1 MAKFLEKTA
10 DGTYI
15 VSAPSY
21 RVAVHG
27 HTFDVYVAENRFCT
41 LDVRTA
47 VPQTSEALE
56 EIPDRETRLPTLAD
70 VAEKAGEV
78 TFTWVGESS
87 LWEKKTYVLRCGF
100 LRFNYTVTVAGHG
113 SVDGVRYF
121 AGEGNGSPYEFS
133 EGFTP
138 CVSWYNEEDYRF
150 RASMNCHRWSVLMV
164 PPMFSYSF
172 GMRGV
177 GDRLSLGLVAERGE
191 HNFHAFDYTVVRHNW
206 GSGFCLATDQSG
218 HTHVDGTWTAPAIIG
233 YGAANED
240 DALRKYTD
248 YYFTSGIAKPHDNR
262 PFPRFWYGP
271 MLCGWLEQ
279 AMRVGDPVFADLT
292 ITELAREEL
301 YEALVGKL
309 GKYDM
314 HPTALIIDDKWQSHY
329 ATDKADPAKWKNLRA
344 FVDRRHAEGIH
355 TMLWFKLWDPD
366 GWDPALCVT
375 TDSGEVRI
383 DPSTPEFLA
392 NLDRALYRILS
403 ADEGCY
409 DCDGFKLDFAFFN
422 PIGRRVKTHSGRYG
436 VELLYD
442 MMAYIYKKAKE
453 IKPDALVNC
462 SPCHPYFAHI
472 CDQARL
478 HDYDPK
484 NRDNREDL
492 ETRGRMFSLAMP
504 GVLLDTDNSGF
515 NTRRDT
521 MRWQMDQAMIGV
533 PDLYALMGNESCPL
547 TDEDFLAISAMWKEY
562 ARKIDLLRGVEQ

>member
-1 MAKFLEKTA
+1 M
-10 DGTYI
+10 
-15 VSAPSY
+15 
-21 RVAVHG
+21 
-27 HTFDVYVAENRFCT
+27 
-41 LDVRTA
+41 
-47 VPQTSEALE
+47 
-56 EIPDRETRLPTLAD
+56 
-70 VAEKAGEV
+70 
-78 TFTWVGESS
+78 
-87 LWEKKTYVLRCGF
+87 
-100 LRFNYTVTVAGHG
+100 
-113 SVDGVRYF
+113 
-121 AGEGNGSPYEFS
+121 
-133 EGFTP
+133 
-138 CVSWYNEEDYRF
+138 
-150 RASMNCHRWSVLMV
+150 
-164 PPMFSYSF
+164 
-172 GMRGV
+172 
-177 GDRLSLGLVAERGE
+177 
-191 HNFHAFDYTVVRHNW
+191 RHNW
-206 GSGFCLATDQSG
+206 GSGFYLATDQSG
-218 HTHVDGTWTAPAIIG
+218 HTYVDGAWTAPAIIG

-262 PFPRFWYGP
+262 SFPRFWYGP

-279 AMRVGDPVFADLT
+279 AMRVGDPAFPKMTV
-292 ITELAREEL
+292 TELAREEL
-301 YEALVGKL
+301 YESLVDKL

-329 ATDKADPAKWKNLRA
+329 ATDEADPAKWKDLRA

-355 TMLWFKLWDPD
+355 TMLWFKLWDAD

-375 TDSGEVRI
+375 ADNGEVRI

-453 IKPDALVNC
+453 IKPYALVNC

-484 NRDNREDL
+484 NRENREDL
-492 ETRGRMFSLAMP
+492 EMRGRMFSLAMP

-562 ARKIDLLRGVEQ
+562 ARKIDLLCGAER